1 MANRYD
7 AVGVEAEF
15 EPGSR
20 GRVQKNLLG
29 IRSVRE
35 MDQAES
41 EALIRVTEEAFD
53 RYTEDHRFVA
63 DDICTIHRLWLG
75 DIYEWAGRYRTVN
88 LFKDGFPFAPAT
100 EVPRLMR
107 EFETG
112 PLRESTPC
120 RNPGDRFD
128 RLPRP
133 IAVVHAELVLI
144 HPFRDGNG
152 RCARLLASLM
162 ALQLGLPPLDFGGI
176 RGKK

>member
-41 EALIRVTEEAFD
+41 EALIRATEEAFD

-75 DIYEWAGRYRTVN
+75 DI
-88 LFKDGFPFAPAT
+88 
-100 EVPRLMR
+100 
-107 EFETG
+107 
-112 PLRESTPC
+112 
-120 RNPGDRFD
+120 
-128 RLPRP
+128 
-133 IAVVHAELVLI
+133 
-144 HPFRDGNG
+144 
-152 RCARLLASLM
+152 
-162 ALQLGLPPLDFGGI
+162 
-176 RGKK
+176 